1 MEFDLIALTLH
12 PTTEVFEHCRKVDLL
27 LIADFFDISVPR
39 EASKRTIKQV
49 LRDRLVETGILPEAT
64 IMEKEDVSP
73 DMGLGVVSDRALPN
87 VDPVLAIKMK
97 ELDLLIKQ
105 DEHETLLVK
114 LHLIEAETDQAF
126 RLQQLKYQDL
136 KDRPVPKARSQPPS
150 VSSLAAAPQS
160 FHESGAN
167 TGFDVSTNLKLVPP
181 FRESE
186 ADAYFVTFE
195 RIATKLSWPKDM
207 WALFLQC
214 SLTGKSQEVSSAL
227 PLKQSLDYN
236 AVKAAVLRT

>member
-87 VDPVLAIKMK
+87 VDPVLTIKMK

-126 RLQQLKYQDL
+126 RLPTVKISGSERQACAEGA
-136 KDRPVPKARSQPPS
+136 VTT
-150 VSSLAAAPQS
+150 S
-160 FHESGAN
+160 F
-167 TGFDVSTNLKLVPP
+167 
-181 FRESE
+181 
-186 ADAYFVTFE
+186 
-195 RIATKLSWPKDM
+195 
-207 WALFLQC
+207 C
-214 SLTGKSQEVSSAL
+214 
-227 PLKQSLDYN
+227 
-236 AVKAAVLRT
+236 